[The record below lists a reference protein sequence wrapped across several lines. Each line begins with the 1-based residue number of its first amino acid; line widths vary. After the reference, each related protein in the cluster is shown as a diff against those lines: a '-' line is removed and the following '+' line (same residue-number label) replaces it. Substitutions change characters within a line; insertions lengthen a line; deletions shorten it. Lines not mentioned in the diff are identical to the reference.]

1 MNFITSL
8 LSSKFKSVIYN
19 VILIIIN
26 RFTKMIKYLFI
37 KITID
42 IVTLTKIFYNE
53 IMCHYNMLNDIVSD
67 RDFIFIN
74 NF

>member
-1 MNFITSL
+1 MNL
-8 LSSKFKSVIYN
+8 LLSKFKGVVYN

-26 RFTKMIKYLFI
+26 RFIKMIKYLFV

-42 IVTLTKIFYNE
+42 VVTLMKVFYNK
-53 IMCHYNMLNDIVSD
+53 IIYRYNILNDIVND
-67 RDFIFIN
+67 RNFIFIN

>member
-1 MNFITSL
+1 MSL
-8 LSSKFKSVIYN
+8 LLNKFKNVIYN
-19 VILIIIN
+19 VILIIMN
-26 RFTKMIKYLFI
+26 RFIKIIKYLFM

-42 IVTLTKIFYNE
+42 VVTLTKMFYNK
-53 IMCHYNMLNDIVSD
+53 IIYRYNILNDIVND

>member
-1 MNFITSL
+1 MNFVISL
-8 LSSKFKSVIYN
+8 LLSKFKNVIYN

-26 RFTKMIKYLFI
+26 RFIKIIKYLFM

-42 IVTLTKIFYNE
+42 VVTLTKMFYNK
-53 IMCHYNMLNDIVSD
+53 IIYYYNMLNDIVND

>member
-1 MNFITSL
+1 MNFVISFL
-8 LSSKFKSVIYN
+8 LSKFKNVIYN

-26 RFTKMIKYLFI
+26 RFIKMIKYLFV
-37 KITID
+37 KIMID
-42 IVTLTKIFYNE
+42 VITLTKVFYNE
-53 IMCHYNMLNDIVSD
+53 IIYRYNMLNDIVND

>member
-1 MNFITSL
+1 MNFIMSL
-8 LSSKFKSVIYN
+8 LLNKFKSVIYN
-19 VILIIIN
+19 VILIIMN
-26 RFTKMIKYLFI
+26 RFTKMIKYLFM

-42 IVTLTKIFYNE
+42 IVTLTKMFHNKIIY
-53 IMCHYNMLNDIVSD
+53 HYNMLNDIVND

>member
-1 MNFITSL
+1 
-8 LSSKFKSVIYN
+8 
-19 VILIIIN
+19 
-26 RFTKMIKYLFI
+26 MIKYLFI

-42 IVTLTKIFYNE
+42 VVTLTKVFYNK
-53 IMCHYNMLNDIVSD
+53 IICYYNILNDIVNN

>member
-1 MNFITSL
+1 M
-8 LSSKFKSVIYN
+8 
-19 VILIIIN
+19 IIN
-26 RFTKMIKYLFI
+26 RFTKIIKYLFI

-42 IVTLTKIFYNE
+42 IVTLTKMFYNK
-53 IMCHYNMLNDIVSD
+53 IIYRYNILNDIVND

>member
-1 MNFITSL
+1 MNFVIDL
-8 LSSKFKSVIYN
+8 LLNKLKNVIYN
-19 VILIIIN
+19 VILMIIN
-26 RFTKMIKYLFI
+26 RFTKIIKYLFI

-42 IVTLTKIFYNE
+42 IVTLTKMFYNK
-53 IMCHYNMLNDIVSD
+53 IIYRYNILNDIVND

>member
-1 MNFITSL
+1 MSL
-8 LSSKFKSVIYN
+8 LLSKFKNVIYN
-19 VILIIIN
+19 DILIIMN
-26 RFTKMIKYLFI
+26 RFIKMIKYLFI

-42 IVTLTKIFYNE
+42 IVTLMKIFYNK
-53 IMCHYNMLNDIVSD
+53 IIYRYNMSNDIVND

>member
-1 MNFITSL
+1 MNLSL
-8 LSSKFKSVIYN
+8 SKLKNIIYN
-19 VILIIIN
+19 VILIIMN

-37 KITID
+37 KIKID
-42 IVTLTKIFYNE
+42 VATLTKMFHNE
-53 IMCHYNMLNDIVSD
+53 IIYYYNILNDIVND

>member
-1 MNFITSL
+1 
-8 LSSKFKSVIYN
+8 
-19 VILIIIN
+19 
-26 RFTKMIKYLFI
+26 MIKYLFM

-42 IVTLTKIFYNE
+42 IITLTKMFYNE
-53 IMCHYNMLNDIVSD
+53 IIYRYNILNDIVND

>member
-1 MNFITSL
+1 MNFVISL
-8 LSSKFKSVIYN
+8 LLSKFKNVIYN

-26 RFTKMIKYLFI
+26 RFTKIIKYLFM

-42 IVTLTKIFYNE
+42 VITLTKIFYNK
-53 IMCHYNMLNDIVSD
+53 IIYRYNILNDIVNN
-67 RDFIFIN
+67 RDFIIIN

>member
-1 MNFITSL
+1 MNFVISL
-8 LSSKFKSVIYN
+8 LLSKFKNVIYN

-26 RFTKMIKYLFI
+26 RFIKIIKYLFI

-42 IVTLTKIFYNE
+42 IVTLTKMFYNK
-53 IMCHYNMLNDIVSD
+53 IIYRYNILNDIVND

>member
-1 MNFITSL
+1 MNL
-8 LSSKFKSVIYN
+8 LLNKFKNVIYN

-26 RFTKMIKYLFI
+26 RFTKIIKYLFI

-42 IVTLTKIFYNE
+42 IVTLTKIFYNK
-53 IMCHYNMLNDIVSD
+53 IIYRYNILNDIIND

>member
-8 LSSKFKSVIYN
+8 LLSKFKNVIYN

-26 RFTKMIKYLFI
+26 RFTKIIKYLFI

-42 IVTLTKIFYNE
+42 IVTLTKIFYNK
-53 IMCHYNMLNDIVSD
+53 IIYRYNILNNIINN

>member
-1 MNFITSL
+1 MNL
-8 LSSKFKSVIYN
+8 LLNKFKDVIYN
-19 VILIIIN
+19 VILIIMN
-26 RFTKMIKYLFI
+26 RFIKMIKYLFI

-42 IVTLTKIFYNE
+42 VVTLTKVFYNK
-53 IMCHYNMLNDIVSD
+53 IICYYNILNDIVNN